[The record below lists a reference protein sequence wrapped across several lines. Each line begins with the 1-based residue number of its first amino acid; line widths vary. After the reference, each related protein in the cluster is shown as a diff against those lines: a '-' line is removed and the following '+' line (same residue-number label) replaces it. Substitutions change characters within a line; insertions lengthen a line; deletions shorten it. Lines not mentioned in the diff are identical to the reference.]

1 MDWWTKLEGEEH
13 ESCISGPSRDQVAGV
28 LLERRALHQRHC
40 PRVDARVR
48 RSRRQTCRGVERI
61 RASQSAAAFFPLAA
75 SYRFAGSKWGSARP
89 EERKGRC
96 RGKNGGREL

>member
-28 LLERRALHQRHC
+28 LLERRALHQRHY

-48 RSRRQTCRGVERI
+48 RSRQCCRGVERI
-61 RASQSAAAFFPLAA
+61 RAQPVALRHYSHWPGGIGAVFVFLA
-75 SYRFAGSKWGSARP
+75 G
-89 EERKGRC
+89 
-96 RGKNGGREL
+96 GGRE